1 VSEES
6 TTHDREELVRRSI
19 EAFDRRDWDAA
30 IAFFTPDGIWDS
42 PQGLGVSAG
51 RDAVRSLF
59 QDRRAAF
66 EHFEQD
72 LEEFC
77 DPGNGVTFCVVLQ
90 RGQPRGSSGMVA
102 LRIAMV
108 FTWRDGL
115 VERVTVYT
123 DIDEARAAAE
133 RLSQERAKAD
143 V

>member
-6 TTHDREELVRRSI
+6 TTPDPDEAVRRSM
-19 EAFDRRDWDAA
+19 EAFDRCDWDAA
-30 IAFFTPDGIWDS
+30 VAFFTLDCIWDS

-51 RDAVRSLF
+51 RDAIRSLF

-66 EHFEQD
+66 ERFEQD

-77 DPGNGVTFCVVLQ
+77 DPGSGVTFCSVLQ
-90 RGQPRGSSGMVA
+90 RGQLRGSSGMVE

-108 FTWRDGL
+108 FTWRDGF

-123 DIDEARAAAE
+123 DIDQARAAAE
-133 RLSQERAKAD
+133 RLAMERG
-143 V
+143 

>member
-1 VSEES
+1 MSERPTIPDPE
-6 TTHDREELVRRSI
+6 DAVRRSM
-19 EAFDRRDWDAA
+19 EAFDRRNWDAA
-30 IAFFTPDGIWDS
+30 VAFFTHDCTWDS
-42 PQGLGVSAG
+42 PEGLGVSAG
-51 RDAVRSLF
+51 RDAIRGLF

-77 DPGNGVTFCVVLQ
+77 DPGNSVTFCVVLQ
-90 RGQPRGSSGMVA
+90 RGQLRGSSGMVA

-123 DIDEARAAAE
+123 AIDQARAAAK
-133 RLSQERAKAD
+133 RLAQERG
-143 V
+143 